1 MMVSIPMT
9 FLLANSTEYLVSVV
23 DGTLSFKELNSV
35 DVRLLSTRFHVL
47 VIISSFALTLG
58 LSEVLSVQESRNL
71 RDSNSLRGV
80 GFGLSAK
87 GVVSLYAKHSMVL
100 PELYIGDQAMHNL
113 GTNDDML
120 ISSNWH
126 YV

>member
-9 FLLANSTEYLVSVV
+9 FPLANSTEYLVSMV
-23 DGTLSFKELNSV
+23 DGMMSFKELNSV

-71 RDSNSLRGV
+71 RDSNSLR
-80 GFGLSAK
+80 
-87 GVVSLYAKHSMVL
+87 VL
-100 PELYIGDQAMHNL
+100 TIRNYRDYKE
-113 GTNDDML
+113 
-120 ISSNWH
+120 
-126 YV
+126 